1 LTAQVSAASTTGG
14 FIGKK
19 PAASRRIKGAIFYG
33 VCVGATA
40 FSILALAVLLF
51 TLGSEGLGRVSW
63 DFINSYPS
71 RFADQAGIRSALLG
85 TLWLMALTALFA
97 VPIGVGAAIYLE
109 EFAPRNW
116 FTKIIEV
123 NINNLAGVPSIIY
136 GLLGLTIF
144 VRVMDLGRSVMAGAL
159 TMSLLILPIIIVA
172 SREGLRAVP
181 SSLRLGALALG
192 ATPWQAVRFQVLGP
206 AMPTILTGVI
216 LALSRAIGET
226 APLIMIGAL
235 TFVAF
240 DPTGP
245 GSPFTVLPI
254 QIFNWTSRPQAGFAE
269 TAAAGIVV
277 LMVVLLTMN
286 AFAILLRN
294 YFEGKKRW

>member
-1 LTAQVSAASTTGG
+1 MAVAAIPGGLKGRKPSSIRRAKSTI
-14 FIGKK
+14 FLIVCL
-19 PAASRRIKGAIFYG
+19 AATLLGIS
-33 VCVGATA
+33 
-40 FSILALAVLLF
+40 SLLVLLV
-51 TLGSEGLGRVSW
+51 TVGSDGIGRLSW
-63 DFINSYPS
+63 DFLNSYPS
-71 RFADQAGIRSALLG
+71 RFAGQAGIRSAFLG
-85 TLWLMALTALFA
+85 TLWLMGLTAAVA
-97 VPIGVGAAIYLE
+97 VPLGVGAAIYLE
-109 EFAPRNW
+109 EFAPKNW

-136 GLLGLTIF
+136 GLLGLTLF
-144 VRVMDLGRSVMAGAL
+144 VRVMDLGRSVLAGSL
-159 TMSLLILPIIIVA
+159 TMALLVLPIIIVA

-181 SSLRLGALALG
+181 PSLREGALAVG

-206 AMPTILTGVI
+206 AMPTILTGII

-240 DPTGP
+240 DPSGP
-245 GSPFTVLPI
+245 LSPFTVLPI
-254 QIFNWTSRPQAGFAE
+254 QVFNWTSRPQAGFVE

-277 LMVVLLTMN
+277 LMVVLLSMN
-286 AFAILLRN
+286 AVAILLRN